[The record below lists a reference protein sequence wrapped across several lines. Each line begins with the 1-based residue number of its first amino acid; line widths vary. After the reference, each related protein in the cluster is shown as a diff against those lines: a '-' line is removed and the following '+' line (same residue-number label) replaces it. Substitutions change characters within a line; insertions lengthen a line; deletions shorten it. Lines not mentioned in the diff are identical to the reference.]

1 MNKIGLKLWSIN
13 TDAYY
18 TEAEKL
24 YRGGFYDYIELY
36 VVPDSLVRL
45 EKWKA
50 LQVPYIIHCA
60 HSAHGFNLAN
70 KELETNNRQIYEQ
83 AKRYADELN
92 AQYIIFH
99 GGCDGTLEETAR
111 QLASF
116 NEPRALI
123 ENKPMLPLPNI
134 SSAKICRGFSQ
145 EEINVVISSAHCGF
159 CLDFGHAIC
168 AANALGKEKEA
179 FIRNLIEQFNPKVF
193 HLSDL
198 ESADSV
204 VDSHYHFGRGNLDIK
219 RITRLLPENAKVSIE
234 TNKDYPESLSDF
246 IQDVAIFREFVNE
259 Q

>member
-1 MNKIGLKLWSIN
+1 MNKIGLKLWSTN

-24 YRGGFYDYIELY
+24 YRDGCYDYIELY
-36 VVPDSLVRL
+36 VVPDSLDRL
-45 EKWKA
+45 GKWKA

-70 KELETNNRQIYEQ
+70 KELENSNRQIYEQ

-99 GGCDGTLEETAR
+99 GGCDGTIEETAR

-134 SSAKICRGFSQ
+134 SSAKVCRGFSIY
-145 EEINVVISSAHCGF
+145 EISIVLSKASCGF
-159 CLDFGHAIC
+159 CLDFIHALC
-168 AANALGKEKEA
+168 AANSMNLNPYKY
-179 FIRNLIEQFNPKVF
+179 IRSMLHLSPKIV
-193 HLSDL
+193 HLSDITRIDARYD
-198 ESADSV
+198 EHS
-204 VDSHYHFGRGNLDIK
+204 NLKTGVLDFK
-219 RITRLLPENAKVSIE
+219 RIMNYLGNDATITIE
-234 TNKDYPESLSDF
+234 TDKEEQYFYEIAKKESKICRHL
-246 IQDVAIFREFVNE
+246 
-259 Q
+259 